1 VMGKSEKEPYPSG
14 DPTTTPTFLVTGAT
28 SGLGEAIATQLAD
41 RRARVLL
48 GARTAERGDAAVNR
62 IRSQVPDADL
72 AVAPADLSLMREVRS
87 LAYDVMKTTTRLD
100 GLILNAAEAHS
111 GIVLTDEGIET
122 NFATNHLSGFL
133 LTHLLLP
140 LLQSSAPARVVVVSS
155 SVHAQVRMV
164 DLNSVVTGAPLTPD
178 SYRTSKLLNILFVHE
193 LARRLQGRQITAN
206 AADPGF
212 VRTNLGRH
220 ATGGRHVLLT
230 LTRPIQVS
238 PDRAA
243 ATPVYLATSVEVAD
257 ATGGYYAGGQP
268 AEVSELAKN
277 TKLAR
282 RLWAVSAQALV
293 NRRLATLN
301 EMIAFG

>member
-1 VMGKSEKEPYPSG
+1 
-14 DPTTTPTFLVTGAT
+14 VTGAT
-28 SGLGEAIATQLAD
+28 SGLGEAIATQLAEGG
-41 RRARVLL
+41 ARVLI
-48 GARTAERGDAAVNR
+48 GARTAERGEAAADR
-62 IRSQVPDADL
+62 IRSRVPDADL
-72 AVAPADLSLMREVRS
+72 VLAPADLSLMTEVRS
-87 LAYDVMKTTTRLD
+87 LAYDVKNVTPRLD
-100 GLILNAAEAHS
+100 GLILNAAEARS

-122 NFATNHLSGFL
+122 NFATNHLAGFL

-140 LLQSSAPARVVVVSS
+140 LLHTSAPARVVVISS
-155 SVHAQVRMV
+155 SVHAQVKMV

-193 LARRLQGRQITAN
+193 LARRLQGKGITAN
-206 AADPGF
+206 AVDPGF

-220 ATGGRHVLLT
+220 ATGGRHMLLT
-230 LTRPIQVS
+230 LTRPMQAT

-243 ATPVYLATSVEVAD
+243 ATPIYLATSVEVAD
-257 ATGGYYAGGQP
+257 ATGGYYAGGHP
-268 AEVSELAKN
+268 AEVSELAEN

-293 NRRLATLN
+293 NRGLATLN

>member
-1 VMGKSEKEPYPSG
+1 M
-14 DPTTTPTFLVTGAT
+14 A
-28 SGLGEAIATQLAD
+28 QLAEGG
-41 RRARVLL
+41 ARVLV
-48 GARTAERGDAAVNR
+48 GARNAERGEAAADR
-62 IRSQVPDADL
+62 IRSRVPDADL
-72 AVAPADLSLMREVRS
+72 VLAPADLSLMTAVRS
-87 LAYDVMKTTTRLD
+87 LAYDVMDSTPRLD
-100 GLILNAAEAHS
+100 GLILNAAEARS

-122 NFATNHLSGFL
+122 NFATNHLAGFL

-140 LLQSSAPARVVVVSS
+140 LLHSSAPARVVVISS
-155 SVHAQVRMV
+155 SVHAQVKMV
-164 DLNSVVTGAPLTPD
+164 DLSSVVTGAPLTPD

-193 LARRLQGRQITAN
+193 LARRLQGKGITAN
-206 AADPGF
+206 AADPGL

-230 LTRPIQVS
+230 LTRPMQVT

-243 ATPVYLATSVEVAD
+243 ATPVYLATSDDVAE
-257 ATGGYYAGGQP
+257 ANGGYYASGQP

-277 TKLAR
+277 PKLAR

-293 NRRLATLN
+293 NRGLATLN

>member
-1 VMGKSEKEPYPSG
+1 
-14 DPTTTPTFLVTGAT
+14 VTGAT
-28 SGLGEAIATQLAD
+28 SGLGEAIATQLAE
-41 RRARVLL
+41 RGARVLV
-48 GARTAERGDAAVNR
+48 GARTTQRGEAAADR
-62 IRSQVPDADL
+62 IRSRVPNADL
-72 AVAPADLSLMREVRS
+72 ALAPADLSLMKEVRS
-87 LAYDVMKTTTRLD
+87 LAYDVLDTTPRLD
-100 GLILNAAEAHS
+100 GLILNAAEARPD
-111 GIVLTDEGIET
+111 IVLTEEGIET
-122 NFATNHLSGFL
+122 NFATNHLAGFL
-133 LTHLLLP
+133 LVHLLLP
-140 LLQSSAPARVVVVSS
+140 VLHSSAPARVIVISS

-178 SYRTSKLLNILFVHE
+178 SYRTSKLLNILFVRE
-193 LARRLQGRQITAN
+193 LARRLQGKGITAN

-220 ATGGRHVLLT
+220 ATGGRHMLRT
-230 LTRPIQVS
+230 LTRPMQVN

-243 ATPVYLATSVEVAD
+243 ATPVYLATSLDVAD
-257 ATGGYYAGGQP
+257 ATGGYYAGGHP

-293 NRRLATLN
+293 NRGLATLN